1 MENGECAL
9 YQNLAPVP
17 FAHSTSHIA
26 PRFSF
31 FRSFAVGLAQTNTM
45 TNNTRGLSLFALTMI
60 AIGATIGS
68 GIFKTPAG
76 IASKVGDNQTI
87 ILLWI
92 LGGVVSLFG
101 ALVFAELGSRFS
113 NAGGVYTYLNKAYG
127 PLPGFLYGWC
137 LLTVISSGT
146 IAALC
151 TVFAENL
158 GYFIHIPE
166 GSQKYVAMATIVVL
180 TLFNTFGIKLS
191 EWFANV
197 GTVLKIVGIYALL
210 VLALALG
217 DKALFAAEAVASAS
231 GVTPAADNLAGA
243 FVGVLWSYTGWHYA
257 SFVSGDAINPK
268 RNIPLAMLLGTGAVT
283 LTYVLCNLGYFKVID
298 HDTIASFSDS
308 SNPKVVAVEV
318 MNVIMPAA
326 SHLMPA
332 LIALSVFACAGLYIL
347 STPRIFNQMATEGLF
362 FPAFAKKD
370 PRFGVPVNAIILQSA
385 WAMILVYLWGSFSSI
400 IEYVTFVEW
409 LFLLIACIGIFV
421 VRKKYAHEE
430 APFKVPLYPVLPL
443 LFIAVIGW
451 FIFKNALA
459 DKAEYYAGLA
469 VIPVG
474 VAVYYAFKR
483 TRTSEK

>member
-1 MENGECAL
+1 MN
-9 YQNLAPVP
+9 
-17 FAHSTSHIA
+17 
-26 PRFSF
+26 
-31 FRSFAVGLAQTNTM
+31 QT
-45 TNNTRGLSLFALTMI
+45 RKGLSLFALSMI

-76 IASKVGDNQTI
+76 IAAKVSSNETI

-92 LGGVVSLFG
+92 LGGLVSLLG

-113 NAGGVYTYLNKAYG
+113 NAGGVYTYLNIAYG

-158 GYFIHIPE
+158 AYFIPIAPAY
-166 GSQKYVAMATIVVL
+166 QKYVAMGSIVVL
-180 TLFNTFGIKLS
+180 TLFNAFSIKSS
-191 EWFANV
+191 EWFANI
-197 GTVLKIVGIYALL
+197 GTVLKILGIYALL
-210 VLALALG
+210 ILALFLG
-217 DKALFAAEAVASAS
+217 ESAIFPDAVAGAAS
-231 GVTPAADNLAGA
+231 TNSGGDNLAGA

-268 RNIPLAMLLGTGAVT
+268 RNIPLAMLFGTGAVT

-298 HDTIASFSDS
+298 HDTMASFNNPDA
-308 SNPKVVAVEV
+308 PKVLAVEV
-318 MNVIMPAA
+318 MNVILPRL
-326 SHLMPA
+326 SYLMPA

-347 STPRIFNQMATEGLF
+347 STPRIFNQMANEGLF
-362 FPAFAKKD
+362 FSAFAKVH
-370 PRFGVPVNAIILQSA
+370 PRFGVPLNAILLQSG
-385 WAMILVYLWGSFSSI
+385 WAMLLVYLWGSFSSI

-409 LFLLIACIGIFV
+409 MFLLTACIGIFI
-421 VRKKYAHEE
+421 VRKKYPSEI
-430 APFKVPLYPVLPL
+430 PSFKVPFYPLLPI

-469 VIPVG
+469 VLPIG
-474 VAVYYAFKR
+474 VIVYYLFKR
-483 TRTSEK
+483 NKK

>member
-1 MENGECAL
+1 
-9 YQNLAPVP
+9 
-17 FAHSTSHIA
+17 
-26 PRFSF
+26 
-31 FRSFAVGLAQTNTM
+31 
-45 TNNTRGLSLFALTMI
+45 
-60 AIGATIGS
+60 
-68 GIFKTPAG
+68 
-76 IASKVGDNQTI
+76 
-87 ILLWI
+87 
-92 LGGVVSLFG
+92 
-101 ALVFAELGSRFS
+101 
-113 NAGGVYTYLNKAYG
+113 
-127 PLPGFLYGWC
+127 

-166 GSQKYVAMATIVVL
+166 GGEKYVAMASIVVL

-210 VLALALG
+210 LLALMLG
-217 DKALFAAEAVASAS
+217 DKALFAAEAVASVSTAAP
-231 GVTPAADNLAGA
+231 VTDNLAGA

-268 RNIPLAMLLGTGAVT
+268 RNIPLAMILGTGAVT
-283 LTYVLCNLGYFKVID
+283 LTYVLCNMGYFKVID
-298 HDTIASFSDS
+298 HDTIASFADS

-326 SHLMPA
+326 SYLMPA

-362 FPAFAKKD
+362 FSAFAKKD

-409 LFLLIACIGIFV
+409 LFLLTACIGIFI

-430 APFKVPLYPVLPL
+430 APFKVPFYPILPL

-474 VAVYYAFKR
+474 VAVYYAFKKR
-483 TRTSEK
+483 AK

>member
-1 MENGECAL
+1 M
-9 YQNLAPVP
+9 
-17 FAHSTSHIA
+17 
-26 PRFSF
+26 
-31 FRSFAVGLAQTNTM
+31 TNT
-45 TNNTRGLSLFALTMI
+45 TRGLSLFALTMI

-68 GIFKTPAG
+68 GIFKTPAA
-76 IASKVGDNQTI
+76 IAAEVGDNQTI

-92 LGGVVSLFG
+92 LGGVVSLLG

-158 GYFIHIPE
+158 GYFIHIPDD
-166 GSQKYVAMATIVVL
+166 GKKYVAMASIVLL

-197 GTVLKIVGIYALL
+197 GTVLKIVGIYSLL
-210 VLALALG
+210 LLALVLG
-217 DKALFAAEAVASAS
+217 DKALFAAEVVASVPDAMPAS
-231 GVTPAADNLAGA
+231 DNLAGA

-257 SFVSGDAINPK
+257 SFVSGDALNPK
-268 RNIPLAMLLGTGAVT
+268 RNIPLAMILGTGAVT

-326 SHLMPA
+326 SYLMPA

-347 STPRIFNQMATEGLF
+347 STPRIFNQMASEGLF
-362 FPAFAKKD
+362 FSAFAKKD

-385 WAMILVYLWGSFSSI
+385 WAMILVYQWGEFSSI
-400 IEYVTFVEW
+400 IDYVTFVEW
-409 LFLLIACIGIFV
+409 LFLLTACIGIFI

-430 APFKVPLYPVLPL
+430 APFKVPFYPVLPL

-451 FIFKNALA
+451 FIFKNVLA

-474 VAVYYAFKR
+474 VAVYYAFKWA
-483 TRTSEK
+483 KK

>member
-1 MENGECAL
+1 
-9 YQNLAPVP
+9 
-17 FAHSTSHIA
+17 
-26 PRFSF
+26 
-31 FRSFAVGLAQTNTM
+31 M
-45 TNNTRGLSLFALTMI
+45 TNNPRGLSLFALTMI

-76 IASKVGDNQTI
+76 IAAKVGDNQTI

-92 LGGVVSLFG
+92 LGGVVSLLG

-158 GYFIHIPE
+158 GYFIQIPE
-166 GSQKYVAMATIVVL
+166 GGEKYVAMATIVVL

-191 EWFANV
+191 EWFANI

-210 VLALALG
+210 LLALVLG
-217 DKALFAAEAVASAS
+217 DKALFAAEAVAN
-231 GVTPAADNLAGA
+231 TPITPPAPDNLAGA

-257 SFVSGDAINPK
+257 SFVSGDALNPK

-283 LTYVLCNLGYFKVID
+283 LTYVLCNMGYFKVID

-308 SNPKVVAVEV
+308 ANPKVVAVEV

-326 SHLMPA
+326 SYLMPA

-362 FPAFAKKD
+362 FSAFAKKD

-385 WAMILVYLWGSFSSI
+385 WAMILVYLWGSFSM
-400 IEYVTFVEW
+400 
-409 LFLLIACIGIFV
+409 LRL
-421 VRKKYAHEE
+421 
-430 APFKVPLYPVLPL
+430 
-443 LFIAVIGW
+443 
-451 FIFKNALA
+451 
-459 DKAEYYAGLA
+459 
-469 VIPVG
+469 
-474 VAVYYAFKR
+474 
-483 TRTSEK
+483 

>member
-1 MENGECAL
+1 
-9 YQNLAPVP
+9 
-17 FAHSTSHIA
+17 
-26 PRFSF
+26 
-31 FRSFAVGLAQTNTM
+31 
-45 TNNTRGLSLFALTMI
+45 
-60 AIGATIGS
+60 
-68 GIFKTPAG
+68 
-76 IASKVGDNQTI
+76 
-87 ILLWI
+87 
-92 LGGVVSLFG
+92 
-101 ALVFAELGSRFS
+101 
-113 NAGGVYTYLNKAYG
+113 
-127 PLPGFLYGWC
+127 
-137 LLTVISSGT
+137 
-146 IAALC
+146 
-151 TVFAENL
+151 
-158 GYFIHIPE
+158 
-166 GSQKYVAMATIVVL
+166 
-180 TLFNTFGIKLS
+180 
-191 EWFANV
+191 
-197 GTVLKIVGIYALL
+197 
-210 VLALALG
+210 
-217 DKALFAAEAVASAS
+217 
-231 GVTPAADNLAGA
+231 
-243 FVGVLWSYTGWHYA
+243 
-257 SFVSGDAINPK
+257 
-268 RNIPLAMLLGTGAVT
+268 MLLGTGAVT

-409 LFLLIACIGIFV
+409 LFLLIACIGIFI

-474 VAVYYAFKR
+474 VAVYYAFKKR
-483 TRTSEK
+483 AK

>member
-1 MENGECAL
+1 M
-9 YQNLAPVP
+9 
-17 FAHSTSHIA
+17 
-26 PRFSF
+26 
-31 FRSFAVGLAQTNTM
+31 TNT
-45 TNNTRGLSLFALTMI
+45 TRGLSLFALTMI

-76 IASKVGDNQTI
+76 IAAKVGDNQTI

-92 LGGVVSLFG
+92 LGGVVSLLG

-158 GYFIHIPE
+158 GYFIHIPQGGE
-166 GSQKYVAMATIVVL
+166 KYVAMASIVVL

-191 EWFANV
+191 EWFANI
-197 GTVLKIVGIYALL
+197 GTVLKIVGIYTLL
-210 VLALALG
+210 LLALMLG
-217 DKALFAAEAVASAS
+217 DKALFAAEAVASAPINA
-231 GVTPAADNLAGA
+231 PAPDNLAGA

-268 RNIPLAMLLGTGAVT
+268 RNIPLAMILGTGAVT

-326 SHLMPA
+326 SYLMPA

-362 FPAFAKKD
+362 FSAFAKKD

-409 LFLLIACIGIFV
+409 LFLLTACIGIFI

-430 APFKVPLYPVLPL
+430 APFKVPFYPILPM

-474 VAVYYAFKR
+474 VVVYYAFKR
-483 TRTSEK
+483 RSEK

>member
-1 MENGECAL
+1 L
-9 YQNLAPVP
+9 P
-17 FAHSTSHIA
+17 FFNTVAWKVEFEHSTT
-26 PRFSF
+26 FS
-31 FRSFAVGLAQTNTM
+31 VGLTQTNTM
-45 TNNTRGLSLFALTMI
+45 TNTTRGLSLFALTMI

-76 IASKVGDNQTI
+76 IAAKVGDNQTI

-92 LGGVVSLFG
+92 LGGVVSLLG

-158 GYFIHIPE
+158 GYFIHIPDGGE
-166 GSQKYVAMATIVVL
+166 KYVAMASIVVL

-210 VLALALG
+210 LLALMLG

-231 GVTPAADNLAGA
+231 TVTPPADNLAGA

-268 RNIPLAMLLGTGAVT
+268 RNIPLAMILGTGAVT
-283 LTYVLCNLGYFKVID
+283 LTYVLCNMGYFKVID

-326 SHLMPA
+326 SYLMPA

-347 STPRIFNQMATEGLF
+347 STPRIFNQMASEGLF
-362 FPAFAKKD
+362 FSAFAKKD

-409 LFLLIACIGIFV
+409 LFLLTACIGIFI

-430 APFKVPLYPVLPL
+430 APFKVPFYPILPL

-474 VAVYYAFKR
+474 VVVYYAFKKR
-483 TRTSEK
+483 NG

>member
-1 MENGECAL
+1 MRLKNYARLCKSG
-9 YQNLAPVP
+9 
-17 FAHSTSHIA
+17 AHSSSITQRNSA
-26 PRFSF
+26 QQQALDF
-31 FRSFAVGLAQTNTM
+31 FCLGLAKTTTM
-45 TNNTRGLSLFALTMI
+45 NSTQRGLSLFALTMI

-76 IASKVGDNQTI
+76 IASKVSDNHTI
-87 ILLWI
+87 LLLWI
-92 LGGVVSLFG
+92 VGGVVSLFG

-158 GYFIHIPE
+158 GYFIAIPAGGE
-166 GSQKYVAMATIVVL
+166 KYVAMATIVVL
-180 TLFNTFGIKLS
+180 TLFNTFGIKVS
-191 EWFANV
+191 EWFANI

-210 VLALALG
+210 LLALILG
-217 DKALFAAEAVASAS
+217 DKAIFGDAAQAI
-231 GVTPAADNLAGA
+231 AAAPDAAPDNLAGA

-283 LTYVLCNLGYFKVID
+283 LTYVLCNIGYFSVLD
-298 HDTIASFSDS
+298 HDTIASFTS
-308 SNPKVVAVEV
+308 SENPKVVAVEV
-318 MNVIMPAA
+318 MNTIMPSA

-347 STPRIFNQMATEGLF
+347 ATPRIFNQMATEGLF
-362 FPAFAKKD
+362 FSAFAKKH
-370 PRFGVPVNAIILQSA
+370 PKFGVPVNAIILQSA

-409 LFLLIACIGIFV
+409 MFLLIACIGIFV

-430 APFKVPLYPVLPL
+430 APFKVPFYPVLPI
-443 LFIAVIGW
+443 LFIIVIGW

-459 DKAEYYAGLA
+459 DKAEYYAGLS

-474 VAVYYAFKR
+474 VVVYYAFKGR
-483 TRTSEK
+483 RANA

>member
-1 MENGECAL
+1 M
-9 YQNLAPVP
+9 
-17 FAHSTSHIA
+17 
-26 PRFSF
+26 
-31 FRSFAVGLAQTNTM
+31 TNT
-45 TNNTRGLSLFALTMI
+45 TRGLSLFALTMI

-68 GIFKTPAG
+68 GIFKTPAA
-76 IASKVGDNQTI
+76 IAAEVGDNQTI

-92 LGGVVSLFG
+92 LGGVVSLLG

-158 GYFIHIPE
+158 GYFIHIPDD
-166 GSQKYVAMATIVVL
+166 GKKYVAMASIVLL

-197 GTVLKIVGIYALL
+197 GTVLKIVGIYSLL
-210 VLALALG
+210 LLALVLG
-217 DKALFAAEAVASAS
+217 DKALFAAEVVASVPDAMPAS
-231 GVTPAADNLAGA
+231 DNLAGA

-257 SFVSGDAINPK
+257 SFVSGDALNPK
-268 RNIPLAMLLGTGAVT
+268 RNIPLAMILGTGAVT
-283 LTYVLCNLGYFKVID
+283 LTYVLCNIGSFKVID

-308 SNPKVVAVEV
+308 SNSKVVAVEV

-326 SHLMPA
+326 SYLMPA

-347 STPRIFNQMATEGLF
+347 STPRIFNQMASEGLF
-362 FPAFAKKD
+362 FSAFAKKD

-385 WAMILVYLWGSFSSI
+385 WAMILVYQWGEFSSI
-400 IEYVTFVEW
+400 IDYVTFVEW
-409 LFLLIACIGIFV
+409 LFLLTACIGIFI

-430 APFKVPLYPVLPL
+430 APFKVPFYPVLPL

-451 FIFKNALA
+451 FIFKNVLA

-474 VAVYYAFKR
+474 VAVYYAFKWA
-483 TRTSEK
+483 KK

>member
-1 MENGECAL
+1 MM
-9 YQNLAPVP
+9 
-17 FAHSTSHIA
+17 
-26 PRFSF
+26 
-31 FRSFAVGLAQTNTM
+31 QTLFM
-45 TNNTRGLSLFALTMI
+45 TQKHRGLSLFALTMI

-76 IASKVGDNQTI
+76 IASKVSDNQTI
-87 ILLWI
+87 ILLWV
-92 LGGVVSLFG
+92 LGGVVSLLG

-113 NAGGVYTYLNKAYG
+113 NAGGVYTYLTKAYG

-158 GYFIHIPE
+158 GYFIHIPDGGE
-166 GSQKYVAMATIVVL
+166 KYVAMATIVVL

-191 EWFANV
+191 EWFANI
-197 GTVLKIVGIYALL
+197 GTVLKIVGIYTLL
-210 VLALALG
+210 VLALFLG
-217 DKALFAAEAVASAS
+217 ESTIFAASTVASVA
-231 GVTPAADNLAGA
+231 GDAPVTDNLAGA

-268 RNIPLAMLLGTGAVT
+268 RNIPLAMVLGTGIVT
-283 LTYVLCNLGYFKVID
+283 LTYVLCNMGYFNVLN
-298 HDTIASFSDS
+298 HDTIASFADP

-326 SHLMPA
+326 SYLMPA

-347 STPRIFNQMATEGLF
+347 ATPRIFNQMATEGIF
-362 FPAFAKKD
+362 FSAFAKKD

-385 WAMILVYLWGSFSSI
+385 WAMVLVYLWGSFSSI

-409 LFLLIACIGIFV
+409 MFLLVACIGIFV
-421 VRKKYAHEE
+421 VRKKYGHEE
-430 APFKVPLYPVLPL
+430 AAFKVPFYPLLPI

-474 VAVYYAFKR
+474 VVVYYAIK
-483 TRTSEK
+483 KLNK